1 MKKLIVSILL
11 LSLIACG
18 KGGTLNPIS
27 ANSCEKTAAEYEK
40 VLNAWSKD
48 PSNKANCEAFKKAL
62 TEIIKDCSV
71 YTSIQRKAYED
82 QLKQLTCD

>member
-1 MKKLIVSILL
+1 MKKLIIALAL
-11 LSLIACG
+11 LSTIACG
-18 KGGTLNPIS
+18 KDGALNPLA
-27 ANSCEKTAAEYEK
+27 ANNCEKAAAEYEK
-40 VLNAWSKD
+40 VLTTWSKD

-71 YTSIQRKAYED
+71 YTAIQRKAYED